1 MPHFNTVNL
10 YDYILIALYFAI
22 VIWIGF
28 YAARKNKGAD
38 DFFKASGQVP
48 WFVAGVSSWVSG
60 FSAFMFVA
68 AAGYT
73 YKNGLGTA
81 LVFTSATWAYLAGY
95 FYFAPMW
102 RRARINAPLQF
113 LTRRY
118 SPSTTYFYTVT
129 AIVPQVIG
137 IGQGLYILCIFVSSA
152 LGFERQAFHLLGW
165 ELSGLQLSMLVVGI
179 VMIVYSVA
187 GGLWAAVI
195 SDAVQGLIILVMSII
210 VFPVTFAY
218 LGHGSG
224 LLAGFQR
231 LVSELPREYFVPS
244 GQPAQPLFLLA
255 YVVSTMLGYNVAWHF
270 AQRYNSVPTERDA
283 KKMALLG
290 AALSFFTPLLWLLPV
305 MGARLI
311 FPDIASL
318 WPNLKAPEEASFVS
332 LAMFLLPHGMV
343 GFVVAAILSAT
354 LGQANDAFNW
364 LSAAI
369 TRDVY
374 VPVRRTLGF
383 GNVSDRHELWMAR
396 FTMFAVGVAGVAT
409 SFVIAKSGGAFDF
422 GLKYYSIVGPG
433 FMMPVLL
440 GMVYRR
446 TPWWSGMASCCA
458 AFATTLTLLALD
470 AWPGH
475 VFERNIFS
483 AIVASTVVFVISA
496 RFYRED
502 DPASDEARKLDR
514 DFRTPVA
521 EENKQAAVGGLG
533 VYGVIGNLS
542 IVIGAVLMACV
553 FLPSTAEAPATINL
567 IAGLILVGIGLGLRQ
582 LARLGARK

>member
-1 MPHFNTVNL
+1 MAAFNHVNL
-10 YDYILIALYFAI
+10 YDYLLIGLYFVI

-38 DFFKASGQVP
+38 DFFKAGGQVP

-73 YKNGLGTA
+73 YKHGSGTA
-81 LVFTSATWAYLAGY
+81 LIFTSAAWAYLGGY

-102 RRARINAPLQF
+102 RRARISAPLQF

-129 AIVPQVIG
+129 AILPQIVL

-152 LGFERQAFHLLGW
+152 LGFEREVFNLFGW
-165 ELSGLQLSMLVVGI
+165 QLSGLQMSMLVVGI

-210 VFPVTFAY
+210 IFPVTFAY
-218 LGHGSG
+218 LGNGG
-224 LLAGFQR
+224 GIGAGFHR
-231 LVSELPREYFVPS
+231 LLTELPHDYLVPS
-244 GQPAQPLFLLA
+244 GQPAEPLFLLA
-255 YVVSTMLGYNVAWHF
+255 YFANCFLGYNVAWHF
-270 AQRYNSVPTERDA
+270 AQRYNSVPSECDA
-283 KKMALLG
+283 RKMALLG
-290 AALSFFTPLLWLLPV
+290 AGLSFFGPLLWLLPV

-311 FPDIASL
+311 FPDIAAL

-364 LSAAI
+364 LAAAV

-374 VPVRRTLGF
+374 VPVRQALGF
-383 GNVSDRHELWMAR
+383 GGVSDRHELWMAR
-396 FTMFAVGVAGVAT
+396 GTMCFVGLGGVAT
-409 SFVIAKSGGAFDF
+409 SFIIAKSGGAFDF
-422 GLKYYSIVGPG
+422 GLKYYSLFGPG
-433 FMMPVLL
+433 FMMPVML
-440 GMVYRR
+440 GMIYRR
-446 TPWWSGMASCCA
+446 TPWWSGMASCLA
-458 AFATTLTLLALD
+458 SFTATFGLMALQL
-470 AWPGH
+470 WPDH
-475 VFERNIFS
+475 VYERNIFS
-483 AIVASTVVFVISA
+483 AVIASTLVFALSA
-496 RFYRED
+496 RFYRDD
-502 DPASDEARKLDR
+502 DPASEEARKLDR
-514 DFRTPVA
+514 DFRTPVPA
-521 EENKQAAVGGLG
+521 ETAVQTGNALA

-542 IVIGAVLMACV
+542 LLIGAVLMACT
-553 FLPSTAEAPATINL
+553 FLPSTAQAPATINL
-567 IAGLILVGIGLGLRQ
+567 IGGLLLVGIGFGLRK
-582 LARLGARK
+582 LARLGARP